1 MKGTVLSSARAS
13 AGEFTPL
20 HRRQQGLRVTSLGR
34 WVHKVLDK
42 RTPLRENDETMRE
55 EGVLMLD
62 LDKAVLGMAAL
73 RLLSGSTELVAAAF
87 MLKWNQIEK
96 ALALN
101 TVLALVGPLVLIT
114 TTAIGLVGI
123 AGALPLSKLL
133 LILAG
138 VALVLIGLR
147 A

>member
-1 MKGTVLSSARAS
+1 
-13 AGEFTPL
+13 
-20 HRRQQGLRVTSLGR
+20 
-34 WVHKVLDK
+34 
-42 RTPLRENDETMRE
+42 
-55 EGVLMLD
+55 MLE
-62 LDKAVLGMAAL
+62 LDKAVLGMAVL

-101 TVLALVGPLVLIT
+101 AVLALVGPLVLIT